1 MNGDAASRPL
11 RVAHVIYRLDTGGLE
26 NGLVNLINR
35 LPADRYRHQVIC
47 LTDYTDFARRIA
59 REDVEL
65 VALRKRPGHDWRTY
79 RALYRHFRRW
89 RPDIVHS
96 RNLAALEAQLPAWL
110 AGVPARVHGEHGR
123 DMSDPDGSNRKY
135 ILQRRLLRSF
145 VQHYVALSGELE
157 TYLEQRIGVPS
168 ARISRILNGVDIERF
183 APERDR
189 GMLPPGFAGEDDLV
203 IGTVGRLDP
212 VKGQATLVRA
222 FIELAARLPE
232 QGDRL
237 RLVLVGDGADRAG
250 LEAMLQGSP
259 LKEQVWFAGSRDD
272 IPACLA
278 TMDIFVLPSLAEG
291 ISNTIM
297 EAMASGL
304 PVVATA
310 VGGNPELVQAGETGE
325 LVPREDPAAMAEAL
339 AGLVRDPSRRRAQG
353 TAGRRRAETQ
363 FSLQAMVDRYDAVY
377 QRVVDGAAGRIR
389 KEGMA

>member
-1 MNGDAASRPL
+1 MTGDAASRPL

-47 LTDYTDFARRIA
+47 LTDYTDFSRRIA
-59 REDVEL
+59 RDDVEL

-89 RPDIVHS
+89 HPDIVHS

-110 AGVPARVHGEHGR
+110 AGVPVRVHGEHGR

-135 ILQRRLLRSF
+135 NLQRRLLRPF

-157 TYLEQRIGVPS
+157 DYLQRRIAVPP
-168 ARISRILNGVDIERF
+168 ARISRILNGVDTERF
-183 APERDR
+183 APGTDR
-189 GMLPPGFAGEDDLV
+189 GVLPPGFAGEDDLV

-222 FIELAARLPE
+222 FIELVARLPG

-237 RLVLVGDGADRAG
+237 RLMLVGDGPDRAG
-250 LEAMLQGSP
+250 LEALLQDSP
-259 LKEQVWFAGSRDD
+259 LKEQVWFAGTRDD
-272 IPACLA
+272 IPACLGA
-278 TMDIFVLPSLAEG
+278 MDIFVLPSLAEG

-310 VGGNPELVQAGETGE
+310 VGGNAELVQAGETGE

-339 AGLVRDPSRRRAQG
+339 AGLVRDPARRRAQG
-353 TAGRRRAETQ
+353 AAGRRRAETR
-363 FSLQAMVDRYDAVY
+363 FSLVRMVDRYDAVY
-377 QRVVDGAAGRIR
+377 RRLVDGAAGRIR